1 MKTVN
6 GILGMSNCGLDVPGC
21 LDRRLDSKG
30 NLEANL
36 SDPVGHGAP
45 IKDSTLFGKDAVDFL
60 PIATD

>member
-1 MKTVN
+1 
-6 GILGMSNCGLDVPGC
+6 MSNCGLDVPGC